1 MGGGRQ
7 HGNPRYCDKRAK
19 NGPRG
24 WPSSFC
30 YSRDWQNHH
39 GDKRHERGGYSYFQF
54 LQRIERAP
62 DAKNG
67 ARECANE
74 QGDNRC

>member
-1 MGGGRQ
+1 MRRGRQ
-7 HGNPRYCDKRAK
+7 HSNPRNSDKRAK

-24 WPSSFC
+24 RPSPLRT
-30 YSRDWQNHH
+30 SRDWQNHH
-39 GDKRHERGGYSYFQF
+39 GYKRHERGGNSYFKF

-62 DAKNG
+62 NAQNG
-67 ARECANE
+67 ACECANE